1 MKEIIKFRDNATGKS
16 LGESPQIN
24 IPRVGETVYI
34 DNNKYSVERIVWI
47 YKDPR
52 DTYPKDHLTYE
63 DVIVFLTFIVGYPKN
78 KKNVF
83 GDLVEST

>member
-24 IPRVGETVYI
+24 IPRVGEAVYI

-52 DTYPKDHLTYE
+52 STYPNDHLVYE